1 MILTLQSSKLS
12 KSQVDIFETD
22 FIADKSS
29 SLKMTR
35 FQVDTIMAVGG
46 AVGQKSS
53 KLSKSQVDIIPVFQR
68 LSTYLSSELN
78 RFQVDT
84 IFWRNDYSFV

>member
-1 MILTLQSSKLS
+1 
-12 KSQVDIFETD
+12 
-22 FIADKSS
+22 
-29 SLKMTR
+29 
-35 FQVDTIMAVGG
+35 MAVGG